1 MRADLRALGFEGK
14 IVTKLLMIAYF
25 VLLCIKNSVSAVL
38 HYIYIPSVEGTKLKY
53 KQTRS

>member
-1 MRADLRALGFEGK
+1 MRADLRALRFEGK